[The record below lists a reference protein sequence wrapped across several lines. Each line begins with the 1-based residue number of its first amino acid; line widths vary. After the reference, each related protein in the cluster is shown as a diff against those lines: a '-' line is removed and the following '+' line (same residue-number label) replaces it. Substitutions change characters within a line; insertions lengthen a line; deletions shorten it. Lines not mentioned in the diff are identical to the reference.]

1 MGYCSGMA
9 FRKVGRGVGLVA
21 GVGEWWIGWL
31 VFVRSFVRS
40 FVKFLF
46 NTIRVDNHFRGSSDT
61 YSFPYLLPI

>member
-21 GVGEWWIGWL
+21 GVGEWRVDWL
-31 VFVRSFVRS
+31 VGFRS

-46 NTIRVDNHFRGSSDT
+46 NTIRGDNNFRG
-61 YSFPYLLPI
+61 

>member
-31 VFVRSFVRS
+31 VFVRSFVREVFVQYHQSGQS
-40 FVKFLF
+40 F
-46 NTIRVDNHFRGSSDT
+46 
-61 YSFPYLLPI
+61 